1 MLDELAE
8 ENDNYSS
15 RKIKLNVK
23 FGRRTKGGTVCQT
36 ILQVRLTKG
45 NTSRNI
51 FNYRSQST

>member
-15 RKIKLNVK
+15 RRIKLNVK
-23 FGRRTKGGTVCQT
+23 FGRRTKVGTVCQT

-45 NTSRNI
+45 NMSRNE
-51 FNYRSQST
+51 QEHL